1 MNTNQLSNLIISIK
15 ANIISYLKIISVS
28 IIFGLIYIFFK
39 VPQYESY
46 ISLYPNQQDSDTS
59 SIFENISGIVKQ
71 MGLIQTGLFQ
81 SNIDVGDVIFSRSL
95 HKELVKRKWIN
106 QDGHEKTLIEL
117 WELREP
123 NFLSSIFG
131 SNLTEKEIFEMGIEE
146 IKSRIWID
154 ENRTGLRTI
163 YVKLEDPNICSQL
176 ANYIGEYLRDFISN
190 ELKYQAKDNRIFLEE
205 RMNEAANSLK
215 VSEEKLKNFQE
226 QYTLAIDNPEIVL
239 KRSRLARK
247 VNIDQEIFLVLVQ
260 QLELAKIEELKKRP
274 ILNFI
279 DKSDIPLSTRYP
291 RKVLVLFSSILCGL
305 IISSLYALVK
315 EDDFK

>member
-106 QDGHEKTLIEL
+106 RDGHEKTLIEL
-117 WELREP
+117 WELGEP

-279 DKSDIPLSTRYP
+279 DKSDIPLSTIYP

>member
-106 QDGHEKTLIEL
+106 RDGHEKTLIEL
-117 WELREP
+117 WELGEP

-291 RKVLVLFSSILCGL
+291 RKVLVLFTSILCGL

>member
-239 KRSRLARK
+239 KRSRLARR